1 MSVLPAGRPLSQAV
15 PDLDELLADPRAYL
29 EAGPLA
35 FGPRRMYG
43 LAALFALPGV
53 ALLVWAALANRA
65 DGERIALGVALL
77 IGSAVWLGWSL
88 MLRGHEITLYPEG
101 VEVSYRGST
110 VWAPW
115 ALFNSDGQPFIADAD
130 SPTVGLTLPIN
141 PDAVPFVEQRQDRA
155 VVGYG

>member
-1 MSVLPAGRPLSQAV
+1 TPRESAKLKGDRLAWSRWTRMSVLPAGRPLSQAV

-29 EAGPLA
+29 EGGPLA

-53 ALLVWAALANRA
+53 ALLVSCALTGHP

-77 IGSAVWLGWSL
+77 VGSAVWFGWSL
-88 MLRGHEITLYPEG
+88 LMRGHEIVLHPDG

-115 ALFNSDGQPFIADAD
+115 ALFNVAGRPFVADAD
-130 SPTVGLTLPIN
+130 SPTVGLTLP
-141 PDAVPFVEQRQDRA
+141 V
-155 VVGYG
+155 